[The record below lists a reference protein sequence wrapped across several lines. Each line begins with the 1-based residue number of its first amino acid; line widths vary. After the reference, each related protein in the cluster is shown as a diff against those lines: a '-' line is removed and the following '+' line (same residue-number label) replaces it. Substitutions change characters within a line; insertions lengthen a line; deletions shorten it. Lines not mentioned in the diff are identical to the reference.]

1 MLVLKKLFVFFSSV
15 FLLFSLTF
23 IAFAAE
29 GDVNVA
35 VTVFNSDGEA
45 FGEVTINIYTL
56 DENTGNYQTSTPG
69 YSTNSPTL
77 VNNISIP
84 IGTTFYAKAYDGLG
98 NVYQYSADPENDNN
112 IWFVLSENVLENVD
126 TGDTRIPY
134 IELYPSGETI
144 AVYTPADPSI
154 EETAP
159 EADPST
165 EEIDLE
171 LDESTESSTDPA
183 TMTTVS
189 DPIAYDLFE
198 LNVTVHSNKHEP
210 VEAAKVYVY
219 VNDLGLFT
227 YDPDAD
233 SVYDSLY
240 ISTDVNGQT
249 SGLNIPIDHE
259 FYLFAIDESGN
270 YYGGQYDNYYDR
282 DNDWTSYDGT
292 ILENIT
298 TGEIKPTELIL
309 HPETLVPLDV
319 PEGEEFDPA
328 TYFCGDFEDAIYTEL
343 TFEECEAIQYV
354 KDSGIFTGTGE
365 GLLEA
370 FRPINRAEVTKV
382 MVEYFGIESID
393 NLDEVV
399 LFPDVAMGL
408 WYTNYVY
415 TARYKNIVGGYPDGY
430 FRPENKINRV
440 EMLKIFIEA
449 SGITAEESYLDI
461 PDETIYYNDVEI
473 EDPPQWFIRYSNY
486 AFLNSLIE
494 NDGKL
499 YPTDYMTRMDVIKL
513 LYRASML

>member
-1 MLVLKKLFVFFSSV
+1 MLVLKKLFAFFSSV
-15 FLLFSLTF
+15 FLLFS
-23 IAFAAE
+23 
-29 GDVNVA
+29 
-35 VTVFNSDGEA
+35 SDGEA

-69 YSTNSPTL
+69 YSTNSSTL
-77 VNNISIP
+77 VNNIPIP
-84 IGTTFYAKAYDGLG
+84 IGATFYAKAYDGLG

-112 IWFVLSENVLENVD
+112 IWLVLSENVLENVD

-144 AVYTPADPSI
+144 AVYTPADPST
-154 EETAP
+154 EETDP

-165 EEIDLE
+165 EETDLE

-183 TMTTVS
+183 TMTIVL

-198 LNVTVHSNKHEP
+198 LDVTVHSNKHDP

-219 VNDLGLFT
+219 VDGLGLFT
-227 YDPDAD
+227 YDPDID

-309 HPETLVPLDV
+309 HPETLVPLNV
-319 PEGEEFDPA
+319 PEGEEFDSA

-343 TFEECEAIQYV
+343 TFEECEAIKYV

-382 MVEYFGIESID
+382 MVEYFDIEIID
-393 NLDEVV
+393 NFDEVE

-408 WYTNYVY
+408 WYTNYIY
-415 TARYKNIVGGYPDGY
+415 TARFNNIVGGYPDGY

-473 EDPPQWFIRYSNY
+473 EDPLQWFIRYSNY